1 LADATEP
8 LDGNF
13 EGVGIEFRIQND
25 TLMVVNPVA
34 GGPSEKVGILAG
46 DRIVV
51 VDGDSISGP
60 ELSNKL
66 VMKLLKGPR
75 NTKVD
80 VTVVRKNAKKTFDF
94 TITRGTIPIN
104 SLQVAYNI
112 DANTGYIKISRF
124 AEKTYDELL
133 EALTKIRAQNLDN
146 LILDLRNNGGG
157 YLRTA
162 ISISDEFLRPEKM
175 IVYTEG
181 KAQDRQE
188 YLSTRMGKLDDI
200 NLVVLINENS
210 ASASEI
216 VAGAIQDND
225 RGTIIGRRSFG
236 KGLVQEPIQFSDGT
250 VVRLTIAR
258 YYTPTGRCIQKP
270 YGEGIDYEDDYADR
284 YNSGE
289 LFSEDSI
296 AVGDT
301 LKYYTPGGKVVYG
314 GGGIMPDIFVPIDTS
329 YTSDYFYAI
338 AYQGLINQFAFD
350 YSDKNRTSIL
360 KKYTYADDFV
370 SGFEVDETLMSTF
383 IDFTKGQDV
392 TFDEEGY
399 ASSKNELKSRLKAN
413 IARDFWQDEG
423 YYKCILKSD
432 PVLLKTLEYFK
443 NPAIANK

>member
-1 LADATEP
+1 MSQKRSKTNVYFPIFLALAIAVGMLIGFGLSGNLPDNQLIPTRNSSNKFVQLVKYAEQEYVDTIDTEPLIEEAIQHFLQELDPHSYYLSKEQLADATEP

-51 VDGDSISGP
+51 VDGDTISGP
-60 ELSNKL
+60 ELSNKK

-124 AEKTYDELL
+124 AERTYDELL
-133 EALTKIRAQNLDN
+133 EALTKLRAQNLDN

-157 YLRTA
+157 YFRTA

-181 KAQDRQE
+181 KAQDKQE

-200 NLVVLINENS
+200 NLVILINENS

-216 VAGAIQDND
+216 VAGAI
-225 RGTIIGRRSFG
+225 
-236 KGLVQEPIQFSDGT
+236 L
-250 VVRLTIAR
+250 
-258 YYTPTGRCIQKP
+258 
-270 YGEGIDYEDDYADR
+270 
-284 YNSGE
+284 
-289 LFSEDSI
+289 
-296 AVGDT
+296 
-301 LKYYTPGGKVVYG
+301 
-314 GGGIMPDIFVPIDTS
+314 
-329 YTSDYFYAI
+329 
-338 AYQGLINQFAFD
+338 
-350 YSDKNRTSIL
+350 
-360 KKYTYADDFV
+360 
-370 SGFEVDETLMSTF
+370 
-383 IDFTKGQDV
+383 
-392 TFDEEGY
+392 
-399 ASSKNELKSRLKAN
+399 
-413 IARDFWQDEG
+413 
-423 YYKCILKSD
+423 YKEIK
-432 PVLLKTLEYFK
+432 
-443 NPAIANK
+443 